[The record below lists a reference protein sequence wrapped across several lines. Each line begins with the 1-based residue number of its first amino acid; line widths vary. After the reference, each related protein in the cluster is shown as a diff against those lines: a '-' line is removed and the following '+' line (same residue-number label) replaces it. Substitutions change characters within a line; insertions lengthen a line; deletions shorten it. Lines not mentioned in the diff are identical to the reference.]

1 MRKETKNTMLKF
13 FNDCKTLDELK
24 AMYRKLA
31 NKFHPDHGGDAE
43 TMKAI
48 NAEHDSLFEILKNRH
63 NATCK
68 PEYKTTETAEEFRNI
83 IDALFKLGDDIEIEL
98 CGRWLWID
106 GNTRPHKEA
115 LKACGCKWS
124 ANKKKWYW
132 HHIED
137 GATFNRK
144 SHTMEQ
150 IRNAYGSYR
159 ILKDGTED
167 RQEGKQNRNPE
178 YLTA

>member
-1 MRKETKNTMLKF
+1 MLKF
-13 FNDCKTLDELK
+13 FENCKTLEALK
-24 AMYRKLA
+24 AEYRKLA
-31 NKFHPDHGGDAE
+31 NRFHPDHGGDAD
-43 TMKAI
+43 TMKEI
-48 NAEHDSLFEILKNRH
+48 NAEHDKVFEILKNQH

-68 PEYKTTETAEEFRNI
+68 PEYRTTETAEEFRNI

-124 ANKKKWYW
+124 NNKKKWYW
-132 HHIED
+132 HHAED
-137 GATFNRK
+137 GAWMNRR
-144 SHTMEQ
+144 SHTMQE

-159 ILKDGTED
+159 ILKDGTEEKK
-167 RQEGKQNRNPE
+167 EGEKNARPE